1 MWKNKKREQTEH
13 PERGTG
19 CSIRK
24 QGMLLAC
31 ALLGILLCGPLS
43 GCGQEKVA
51 ETEASEKKSEATLVI
66 DGLDFKFASLLIEND
81 AAHVGER
88 AARARVKNHHGVSVA
103 FCDGWH

>member
-51 ETEASEKKSEATLVI
+51 EAEASEKKSEAIEQENSRCRRTDFTYRSDI
-66 DGLDFKFASLLIEND
+66 DQPGRF
-81 AAHVGER
+81 GE
-88 AARARVKNHHGVSVA
+88 
-103 FCDGWH
+103 